1 MSGPFVVALD
11 GPAGAGKS
19 TVGERL
25 ASRLGYFYFDT
36 GVLYRA
42 IAVAACR
49 AGIDLLD
56 EGALARLVTSVDI
69 LVRPPT
75 LGDGRQHDVL
85 LGGGD
90 ITPSLRTP
98 EVDGIVSQVAA
109 SAAVRH
115 GLIDLQRRQVQGT
128 GTVMVG
134 RDIGTVVLPAA
145 DLKVF
150 LDASP
155 SERARRRL
163 QQEGGPVE
171 DLARVLISIER
182 RDGIDAS
189 RAIAPLTVAA
199 DAATID
205 TEGLTVEQVVDQ
217 IVGLIEQRR
226 GRRPR
231 ISA

>member
-1 MSGPFVVALD
+1 VSRPFVVALD
-11 GPAGAGKS
+11 GPAAAGKS

-42 IAVAACR
+42 IAVAARR

-56 EGALARLVTSVDI
+56 EAALARLVTSVDV

-75 LGDGRQHDVL
+75 VADRRQHDVL
-85 LGGGD
+85 LEGDD
-90 ITPSLRTP
+90 ITACLRTP

-109 SAAVRH
+109 SAAVRD

-134 RDIGTVVLPAA
+134 RDIGTVVLPDA

-163 QQEGGPVE
+163 QQEGGRSE
-171 DLARVLISIER
+171 DLSRVLVSIER

-199 DAATID
+199 DAVTID

-226 GRRPR
+226 GRPPR
-231 ISA
+231 VFA